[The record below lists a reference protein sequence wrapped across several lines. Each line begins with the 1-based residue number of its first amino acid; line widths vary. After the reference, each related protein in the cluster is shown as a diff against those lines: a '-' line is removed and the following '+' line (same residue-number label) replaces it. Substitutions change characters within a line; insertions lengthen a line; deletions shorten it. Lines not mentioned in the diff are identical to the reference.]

1 MLFQDKA
8 QSFLSSLKN
17 ISNFEILATFYVVL
31 PYGEY
36 FR

>member
-8 QSFLSSLKN
+8 QSFSSTLRS